1 MPLLPCHLMFGIER
15 GDEIRDL
22 IETAT
27 GLPCPCVRGL
37 RCVLLEPLPE
47 DAKVIPLADAG

>member
-1 MPLLPCHLMFGIER
+1 MFGIER

-22 IETAT
+22 IETVT
-27 GLPCPCVRGL
+27 NMPCPCVRGL

-47 DAKVIPLADAG
+47 DAKVIPLAVAG